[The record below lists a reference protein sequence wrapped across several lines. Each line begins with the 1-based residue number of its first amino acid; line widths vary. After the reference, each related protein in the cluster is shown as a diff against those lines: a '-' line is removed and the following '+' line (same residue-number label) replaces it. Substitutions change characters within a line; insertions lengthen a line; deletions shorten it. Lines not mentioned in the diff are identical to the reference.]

1 MEERLQQI
9 EKAFGRGR
17 MEIEDINWLIS
28 QAKEKAVLEKEKTE
42 LEKELDLTKQKYEA
56 LLRAT

>member
-17 MEIEDINWLIS
+17 MEIEDINWLIG
-28 QAKEKAVLEKEKTE
+28 QAKEKIA

-56 LLRAT
+56 LLKAT

>member
-17 MEIEDINWLIS
+17 MEIEDINWLIG
-28 QAKEKAVLEKEKTE
+28 QAKEKIE

-56 LLRAT
+56 LLKAT